1 MSETSRRSEAAFFAI
16 SLADFLTASL
26 ELDVVLAFF
35 ADEARALVL
44 GPASEDLRFLLV
56 VLDAGLLATLS

>member
-1 MSETSRRSEAAFFAI
+1 
-16 SLADFLTASL
+16 LANFLTASL
-26 ELDVVLAFF
+26 ELEVVLAFF
-35 ADEARALVL
+35 ADEAGALVL